1 VIAAKPV
8 HQLIVAEAPVWL
20 IEEREK
26 WQRAFFWAGKKEVNL
41 GQCLVAWQKISL
53 PNQF

>member
-26 WQRAFFWAGKKEVNL
+26 WQRAFFCAGKKRSQPWPVSSSMAED
-41 GQCLVAWQKISL
+41 
-53 PNQF
+53 FFT